1 MKNPQIKIA
10 KPCNEDWDKMSK
22 NNLGRH
28 CQLCDKTVVDFTK
41 MSSEEIRDY
50 LSKKGKQRI
59 SGRIMKP
66 AEKRAPSKKQQW
78 FNGLYLKINERVR
91 FKPMRVSLLTC
102 ISFLMVVCGCHQNT
116 GIIKPSV
123 KETKPVETID
133 SVANDSASI
142 NDDCHTIGE
151 LPSPPDPI
159 QNKDP
164 HHLKGEVEVPR
175 IIEIGKIEH
184 NIIEEMGEVNIGE
197 KPVQPFVNGIIAIKD
212 SLHDLD

>member
-10 KPCNEDWDKMSK
+10 KPCNEDWGKMSK

-50 LSKKGKQRI
+50 LSKKGKERI
-59 SGRIMKP
+59 CGRILKP

-78 FNGLYLKINERVR
+78 FNGMYIKINERVR

-102 ISFLMVVCGCHQNT
+102 ISLLMVVCGCHQNT
-116 GIIKPSV
+116 VEIKPST
-123 KETKPVETID
+123 KESKPVETID
-133 SVANDSASI
+133 SVENDSLTI
-142 NDDCHTIGE
+142 KDDCHTIGK
-151 LPSPPDPI
+151 LPSPPDTI

-164 HHLKGEVEVPR
+164 HHLKGEVEAPR
-175 IIEIGKIEH
+175 TIVLGVMPH
-184 NIIEEMGEVNIGE
+184 IIEEMGEVNIEE

-212 SLHDLD
+212 SLNDLD